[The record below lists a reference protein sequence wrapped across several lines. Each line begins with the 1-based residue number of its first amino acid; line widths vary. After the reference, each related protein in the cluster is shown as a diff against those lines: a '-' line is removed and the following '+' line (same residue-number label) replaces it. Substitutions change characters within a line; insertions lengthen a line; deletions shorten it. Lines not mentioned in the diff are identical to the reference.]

1 MIMVNELMN
10 IEFDYMVDTTNLSTF
25 RVKGKV
31 KGVFYPK
38 NEQEFINI
46 YQFLKKNNFPFE
58 VIGNGSNILFSNKS
72 KDILIIST
80 KKLKQTIKINNENV
94 VASAS
99 TTLNKLFLSCYKN
112 GLSGFEQLG
121 LIPATVG
128 GALKMNA
135 GAFGRSIFDILE
147 KVKIYKNDKILNIR
161 KNQLNFGYRMTDL
174 NDCIILSAKFKLVKE
189 NKCNIYKNYISCLN
203 ARREKQPVGQSIG
216 SIFKNPDRYS
226 AGFLIEQCGLKGLKH
241 NDAMI
246 SDKHA
251 NFIINTANATY
262 DDIIYLIEL
271 CQKTVKEKF
280 NIDLKTEI
288 KII

>member
-1 MIMVNELMN
+1 MINEIMN

-25 RVKGKV
+25 RIKGKV

-46 YQFLKKNNFPFE
+46 YRFLTNNALPFE

-80 KKLKQTIKINNENV
+80 KKLKQTIKINKENV
-94 VASAS
+94 IASAS
-99 TTLNKLFLSCYKN
+99 TPLNKIFLSCYKN
-112 GLSGFEQLG
+112 GLSGFEQLAS
-121 LIPATVG
+121 IPATVG

-147 KVKIYKNDKILNIR
+147 KVKICKDDKVLNLR
-161 KNQLNFGYRMTDL
+161 KDQLHFGYRMTDL
-174 NDCIILSAKFKLVKE
+174 HDCIILSAKFKLIKE
-189 NKCNIYKNYISCLN
+189 NKCNIYKNYIFCLN

-216 SIFKNPDRYS
+216 SIFKNPERYS
-226 AGFLIEQCGLKGLKH
+226 AGFLIEECGLKGLKH

-251 NFIINTANATY
+251 NIIINTANATY

-271 CQKTVKEKF
+271 CKKSVKEKF
-280 NIDLKTEI
+280 NIDLETEI